1 MTHPVLDAF
10 DRQAVWCAQPSPFS
24 ARVLAR
30 TRFWLAGASTS
41 GTVGHDAEAAGASQA
56 ATALQALAALTD
68 DPLAGAVPLRWL
80 SGLHHLALLGQQPWA
95 ELWPPAP
102 GPVTD
107 AALDAAIHAAWHT
120 RQPHMRAALAG
131 PPQTNEVQ
139 RSAALLP
146 GLLHV
151 AARTR
156 RPLALAEIGSSAGL
170 NLWCDHF
177 RHEHGPA
184 GQPGPADQHWAWGDP
199 AAGLTLRCDW
209 RGAAPPHQLNDA
221 PLHIASRAGCD
232 AQPVD
237 LALPGEDLRLC
248 SFIWPDQAER
258 LARLR
263 AALGVARVQQARTQ
277 LRVQPLRAA
286 AFVRQQLASRPAGH
300 TWVLMHSVV
309 WQYIDAAEQAD
320 ITQQV
325 QQAGAAATAGAPLA
339 WLRFEPPRPDQGVEL
354 RCRIW
359 PGSADE
365 LLAVCHPHATWVH
378 WQAAA

>member
-10 DRQAVWCAQPSPFS
+10 DRQLAWCAQPSPFS
-24 ARVLAR
+24 ARVLTR
-30 TRFWLAGASTS
+30 TRAWLASAPDTADAADST
-41 GTVGHDAEAAGASQA
+41 A
-56 ATALQALAALTD
+56 ALQALASLAD
-68 DPLAGAVPLRWL
+68 DPLAAAVPLRWL
-80 SGLHHLALLGQQPWA
+80 SGLHHLALLGQSPWA
-95 ELWPPAP
+95 GLWPPAM
-102 GPVTD
+102 GS
-107 AALDAAIHAAWHT
+107 ASNAELDAAIQAAWRT
-120 RQPHMRAALAG
+120 RRAHMRAALAG

-151 AARTR
+151 AARTQ

-170 NLWCDHF
+170 NLWCDNF

-184 GQPGPADQHWAWGDP
+184 DGASSAGQGWVWGDP
-199 AAGLTLRCDW
+199 QAGLTLRCDW
-209 RGAAPPHQLNDA
+209 RGAAPPHGGPNP
-221 PLHIASRAGCD
+221 PLTVATRAGCD

-248 SFIWPDQAER
+248 SFIWPDQADR

-263 AALGVARVQQARTQ
+263 AALVLARQQQARTGV
-277 LRVQPLRAA
+277 RVQPLRAA
-286 AFVRQQLASRPAGH
+286 AFVRQQLAGRPDGH
-300 TWVLMHSVV
+300 AWVLMHSVV
-309 WQYIDAAEQAD
+309 WQYIDASEQT
-320 ITQQV
+320 ILTQQML
-325 QQAGAAATAGAPLA
+325 QAGAAATAQTPLA

-359 PGSADE
+359 PGGSDE

>member
-10 DRQAVWCAQPSPFS
+10 DRQVAWCAQPSPFS

-30 TRFWLAGASTS
+30 TRAWLAGASS
-41 GTVGHDAEAAGASQA
+41 AEACADAPA
-56 ATALQALAALTD
+56 ALQALAGLAD

-80 SGLHHLALLGQQPWA
+80 SGLHHLALLGQSPWA
-95 ELWPPAP
+95 ALWPPAP

-107 AALDAAIHAAWHT
+107 AELDAAIHAAWRT
-120 RQPHMRAALAG
+120 RQRHMQAALAG

-151 AARTR
+151 AARTQ

-184 GQPGPADQHWAWGDP
+184 DGAGSVGERWAWGDP
-199 AAGLTLRCDW
+199 RAALTLRCDW
-209 RGAAPPHQLNDA
+209 RGAAPPA
-221 PLHIASRAGCD
+221 AAEAELHIATRAGCD

-263 AALGVARVQQARTQ
+263 VAMAIARQQQASTGV
-277 LRVQPLRAA
+277 RVQPLRAA

-300 TWVLMHSVV
+300 AGVLMHSVV

-320 ITQQV
+320 ITQQM
-325 QQAGAAATAGAPLA
+325 QQAGAAATAQAPLA

-359 PGSADE
+359 PGGADE